1 MTDMEHKPNG
11 WNLPINQMTEEE
23 WKDYFECRKKYDI
36 KLSVDEEKTQY
47 EKIMS
52 FLHVNGKNFI
62 EESKKMPVL
71 PNMAISYK
79 CFHGLKAMKDFNL
92 YWAKEVYPDEF

>member
-1 MTDMEHKPNG
+1 MTDMDHKPNG
-11 WNLPINQMTEEE
+11 WNLPINQMTDEE

-52 FLHVNGKNFI
+52 FLHVN
-62 EESKKMPVL
+62 EKK
-71 PNMAISYK
+71 IY
-79 CFHGLKAMKDFNL
+79 
-92 YWAKEVYPDEF
+92 

>member
-36 KLSVDEEKTQY
+36 KLSDKERK
-47 EKIMS
+47 
-52 FLHVNGKNFI
+52 
-62 EESKKMPVL
+62 
-71 PNMAISYK
+71 AISDEAYK
-79 CFHGLKAMKDFNL
+79 YLHKYLGTICIFFNKT
-92 YWAKEVYPDEF
+92 A

>member
-1 MTDMEHKPNG
+1 MEHKPNG

-52 FLHVNGKNFI
+52 FLHVNEKKLLKNQR
-62 EESKKMPVL
+62 
-71 PNMAISYK
+71 K
-79 CFHGLKAMKDFNL
+79 CRYYQIWL
-92 YWAKEVYPDEF
+92 